1 MTLGLNSYFSTKNH
15 IFISSFL
22 VPAEINQFKPQ
33 FTSAVLT
40 PTLVLCLKPHKSTFF
55 YGLFSLFYT
64 QTKAKSKKFWSI
76 SKNFSWNQI
85 QHISQTITTPPCTLT
100 TPFSDNHKPATH
112 TPTIFHQQSQ
122 AASHRI
128 RHKCHSTT
136 NKRNRRKKGPKRMR
150 SGPLLSIFLQI
161 TAYRLLN

>member
-15 IFISSFL
+15 IFISSFW

-33 FTSAVLT
+33 FASAVLT
-40 PTLVLCLKPHKSTFF
+40 PTIVLCLKPHESTFF

-64 QTKAKSKKFWSI
+64 QTKAKSKNFWSI

-100 TPFSDNHKPATH
+100 TPFPDNHKPATH
-112 TPTIFHQQSQ
+112 TPYSTSNHKPPHISYATNATAPQISVT
-122 AASHRI
+122 AA
-128 RHKCHSTT
+128 K
-136 NKRNRRKKGPKRMR
+136 KARNACVPGLCYPYFCR
-150 SGPLLSIFLQI
+150 
-161 TAYRLLN
+161 

>member
-15 IFISSFL
+15 IFVSSFL

-33 FTSAVLT
+33 FASAVLT
-40 PTLVLCLKPHKSTFF
+40 PTLVLCLKPHESTFF

-64 QTKAKSKKFWSI
+64 QTKAKSKNFWSI

-100 TPFSDNHKPATH
+100 TPFPDNHKPATH
-112 TPTIFHQQSQ
+112 TPYYTSNHKPPHISYATNATAPQISVT
-122 AASHRI
+122 AAI
-128 RHKCHSTT
+128 MTT
-136 NKRNRRKKGPKRMR
+136 GLAGGLFCGYK
-150 SGPLLSIFLQI
+150 PLFP
-161 TAYRLLN
+161 ACV